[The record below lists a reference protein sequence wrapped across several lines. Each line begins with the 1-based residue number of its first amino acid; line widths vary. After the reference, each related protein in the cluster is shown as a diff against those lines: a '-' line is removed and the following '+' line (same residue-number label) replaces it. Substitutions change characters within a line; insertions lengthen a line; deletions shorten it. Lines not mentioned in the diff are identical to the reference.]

1 MIFFWGTPLKEGKI
15 PEQLRSYV
23 TNLEVHGQLFMKI
36 YIPEVLEATE
46 KTAFVELLK
55 ELRFLSGF
63 SLLFSSRKLLTFIVF
78 FLWVFL
84 LNDNKTVLKFPF
96 LNYLIIE
103 TMCPSISEK
112 EREYGRE

>member
-36 YIPEVLEATE
+36 YIPEVLKATE

-55 ELRFLSGF
+55 ELRFLEWVLSIVLFQEAVDIYSFLPLGF
-63 SLLFSSRKLLTFIVF
+63 SFK
-78 FLWVFL
+78 
-84 LNDNKTVLKFPF
+84 
-96 LNYLIIE
+96 
-103 TMCPSISEK
+103 
-112 EREYGRE
+112 